1 MFFFSFENKNPW
13 NRFLLC
19 FFWGCGSGCF
29 ICKVGWRG
37 ENKMKNIKKKRKEE
51 EEKHATSTQ

>member
-1 MFFFSFENKNPW
+1 LKIKILEQIPS
-13 NRFLLC
+13 LL
-19 FFWGCGSGCF
+19 FWGCGSGCF

>member
-19 FFWGCGSGCF
+19 FFGVAVLAVSSARSDG
-29 ICKVGWRG
+29 
-37 ENKMKNIKKKRKEE
+37 
-51 EEKHATSTQ
+51 EEKIR